1 MGSGNS
7 PLIKM
12 TPIKFVPLLTR
23 AFSLLKKIPEELVS
37 DYLSILKQ
45 RYGFT
50 SKTILRKHD
59 DIPESH
65 QKALA
70 IISYV
75 GCSLSAVGLS
85 LTILTI
91 ALSW

>member
-1 MGSGNS
+1 MGNGNS
-7 PLIKM
+7 PSIIM
-12 TPIKFVPLLTR
+12 DPINFLPLLNR
-23 AFSLLKKIPEELVS
+23 AFSLLKEIPEALVS
-37 DYLSILKQ
+37 DYLSILEQKF
-45 RYGFT
+45 GFT
-50 SKTILRKHD
+50 SKAVLRKYD

-91 ALSW
+91 VLSW